1 MREPSLL
8 RTLALPIG
16 VAVIML
22 FVIPKTCGG
31 LMQKGL
37 KRASTMKKSDT
48 ASPRPASGLTIES
61 TTPDANAR
69 REVNLP
75 SGLGEERV
83 QYLIEISPRFSE
95 PRRLRVPKV
104 SVSDSL
110 YPLVPVVKRLAYFEK
125 QSDGT
130 LAPTREAALHLPD
143 MTEDSNGWEIPVA
156 KRQYVGILGA
166 TNQGDGNY
174 KIIFNWKWEPNDL
187 GRELSPATIKHMGV
201 AFIAGTPGNFALTE
215 LQGIDGD
222 WN

>member
-1 MREPSLL
+1 MREPSLV

-22 FVIPKTCGG
+22 LVIPKTCGG

-37 KRASTMKKSDT
+37 KRASTMKKST
-48 ASPRPASGLTIES
+48 TSSPAASGLTIES
-61 TTPDANAR
+61 STPDPNAR

-95 PRRLRVPKV
+95 PRRLHVPRV

-110 YPLVPVVKRLAYFEK
+110 YPLAPVVKRLGYFAQ

-130 LAPTREAALHLPD
+130 FAPTREAALHLPD

-156 KRQYVGILGA
+156 KRKYIGILSA
-166 TNQGDGNY
+166 TDAGDGNY

-187 GRELSPATIKHMGV
+187 GRELTPITTPHTGV
-201 AFIAGTPGNFALTE
+201 ALIAGSPGNFALTE
-215 LQGIDGD
+215 LHGIDSD

>member
-8 RTLALPIG
+8 RTLALPLG

-22 FVIPKTCGG
+22 FVIPKSCGG

-48 ASPRPASGLTIES
+48 ASSPAASGLTIES

-69 REVNLP
+69 REVHLP

-83 QYLIEISPRFSE
+83 QYLIEISARFSE
-95 PRRLRVPKV
+95 PRRLHVPRV

-110 YPLVPVVKRLAYFEK
+110 YPLVPVVKRLGYFEK

-130 LAPTREAALHLPD
+130 FAPTRDATLHLPD
-143 MTEDSNGWEIPVA
+143 MNEDSNGWEIPVA
-156 KRQYVGILGA
+156 KRKYIGILGA
-166 TNQGDGNY
+166 SAQSDGNY

-187 GRELSPATIKHMGV
+187 GRELSPVTTLHTGV
-201 AFIAGTPGNFALTE
+201 ALIVGSPGNFALTE
-215 LQGIDGD
+215 LQGIDSD